1 MIPRKS
7 SAPAKPA
14 APKASAPIAAPVAQ
28 AATESTSTFVRTP
41 GKQPDFLLKYK
52 QGKDGQY
59 TRVVGLYEQD
69 GRNGGEKYLK
79 GFDKAE
85 GITWVVMPN
94 TYVKK
99 EE

>member
-1 MIPRKS
+1 M
-7 SAPAKPA
+7 
-14 APKASAPIAAPVAQ
+14 
-28 AATESTSTFVRTP
+28 E
-41 GKQPDFLLKYK
+41 
-52 QGKDGQY
+52 QY
-59 TRVVGLYEQD
+59 TRVVGLY
-69 GRNGGEKYLK
+69 GKTAAMVARSTL